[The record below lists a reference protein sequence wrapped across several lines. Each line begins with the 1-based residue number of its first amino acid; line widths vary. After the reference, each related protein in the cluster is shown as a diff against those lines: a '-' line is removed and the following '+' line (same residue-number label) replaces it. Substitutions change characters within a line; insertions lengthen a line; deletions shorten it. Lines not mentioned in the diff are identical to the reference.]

1 MIEHKMLERTWLNRP
16 AASLCIF
23 GAIIILSLF
32 ILASGETARKESGDP
47 AYMITQRHYGM
58 DAREMERSV
67 AIPLE
72 DALSLIPGI
81 SNIITF
87 SENGRVRCYV
97 RFRQDMKN
105 QRGYDAVREAAQR
118 VYETLAA
125 SAQRPEL
132 SSSNETGIP
141 VWIGA
146 LWDFPSSDFPDR
158 IIKPVLE
165 SIDGIAEVEISGTGI
180 IEIIIAPDPEK
191 IASLGLSPYLIASSL
206 QMNDSF
212 FSAGIIRSDNELVPI
227 TVDNR
232 YTDIDSLGEALIPI
246 VGGAIRLRDIARIIE
261 TERESDTLSR
271 LDGKKTAIISITA
284 ASGTNL
290 GALSRRIKQKMEDL
304 AVYDLEFRVL
314 LDRGAE
320 EASAFR
326 SVLFAA
332 LVSSVLVALTAF
344 ILIRKKG
351 RSFFPGLICA
361 ASIPFISIISA
372 AFLSQLGFP
381 LDRKLLAGLSI
392 GIGAAADAVLISADG
407 FAGTLNFREG
417 KKILAFIS
425 IPLVSAAATTIAAL
439 FPLAAF
445 SEAVELGSIAWA
457 LGSVTLVSMLI
468 SIAILPP
475 LFIWANKPLGFQ
487 DETKMIFLIGSITR
501 LLNRFL
507 AKMIRF
513 CYKNPLLVPALAVLI
528 TIAALM
534 MLVNAG
540 TDIAFQEA
548 EDSVYARV
556 EFEGGFRKEEGDI
569 RLASWATALKEYEG
583 IIAVQTSARL
593 GSAQV
598 LVNFDPRKLKSRQVR
613 MLIRSLHI
621 PGGFIYIP
629 EASQDDRIWEIKI
642 YGEDDALCR
651 ELAEKAA
658 GLCTVLP
665 LVHEVILNFKDG
677 NPRLTLLPQR
687 ERFAE
692 SGLSFSSAAD
702 MIRRG
707 IHGPVIYKRI
717 DERGETDVRL
727 RVSSFD
733 AGYLP
738 SDYLPSIEY
747 TPTIEDF
754 MHLPL
759 LAYRKNGT
767 ETIRFDSLSSGI
779 MDSEASVIRREDR
792 RRIASFSVRTQI
804 IDPRR
809 VREQTSAAL
818 QKMELP
824 PGYVIEFDP
833 EAIRQ
838 AEALSGTGFR
848 FILALIF
855 CYMVM
860 AALNESFRFP
870 FLVLS
875 AVPVS
880 LAVPV
885 LLMVLSG
892 TSMNAAMACSLVAV
906 SGMTVT
912 ASIIV
917 CGEFR
922 RSLNCLGNRGVRY
935 YYTVLRRC
943 LPVLLSTG
951 GTTISAAL
959 PFLFLIEGG
968 NSMLRSFSLV
978 TIFGVAASLICSLV
992 LIPSLIIYFDKHRPG

>member
-1 MIEHKMLERTWLNRP
+1 MAEYKKLKRTWLNRP

-32 ILASGETARKESGDP
+32 ILASGETARKESGDQE
-47 AYMITQRHYGM
+47 YMITQRHYGM

-81 SNIITF
+81 NNIITF
-87 SENGRVRCYV
+87 SENGRVRCYI
-97 RFRQDMKN
+97 RFRQDMKS

-118 VYETLAA
+118 VYETLPP

-132 SSSNETGIP
+132 SSSNESGIP
-141 VWIGA
+141 VWMGA

-165 SIDGIAEVEISGTGI
+165 SIERIAEVEISGAGI
-180 IEIIIAPDPEK
+180 LEIIIAPDPEK
-191 IASLGLSPYLIASSL
+191 IAALGISPYHLASSL
-206 QMNDSF
+206 QMNDGF
-212 FSAGIIRSDNELVPI
+212 FSGGVIRSDRELIPV

-246 VGGAIRLRDIARIIE
+246 NGGAIRLRDIARIIE
-261 TERESDTLSR
+261 AERESDTISR

-284 ASGTNL
+284 SSGTNL
-290 GALSRRIKQKMEDL
+290 SALSRRIKQKMDSL
-304 AVYDLEFRVL
+304 AIHDFEFKIL

-320 EASAFR
+320 ETSTFR

-332 LVSSVLVALTAF
+332 LASSVLVALTAF

-351 RSFFPGLICA
+351 SSFFPGLICA
-361 ASIPFISIISA
+361 ASIPLISIISA
-372 AFLSQLGFP
+372 AFLSRLGFP

-392 GIGAAADAVLISADG
+392 GIGAAADAVLISAHG
-407 FAGTLNFREG
+407 FAGILDFWNGRKTLA
-417 KKILAFIS
+417 LIS
-425 IPLVSAAATTIAAL
+425 IPLISAAATTIAAL
-439 FPLAAF
+439 FPLASF
-445 SEAVELGSIAWA
+445 SQADELGSIAWA
-457 LGSVTLVSMLI
+457 LGAVTLVSMVI

-475 LFIWANKPLGFQ
+475 LFIRANKHLSFSGVDKKILF
-487 DETKMIFLIGSITR
+487 ISRITR
-501 LLNRFL
+501 LINRLL
-507 AKMIRF
+507 AKTVRS
-513 CYKNPLLVPALAVLI
+513 CYKKPLLVPGLAILI
-528 TIAALM
+528 TIVALV

-540 TDIAFQEA
+540 TDIAYLEA

-569 RLASWATALKEYEG
+569 RLASWATALKDHDG
-583 IIAVQTSARL
+583 ITAVQTSARL

-598 LVNFDPRKLKSRQVR
+598 LVNFDPRKLKSSQVR
-613 MLIRSLHI
+613 TLIRSLSI
-621 PGGFIYIP
+621 PRGFIYIP
-629 EASQDDRIWEIKI
+629 EATQEDRIWEIKI

-651 ELAEKAA
+651 ELVEKAA
-658 GLCTVLP
+658 GLCSIVP

-677 NPRLTLLPQR
+677 NPRLTLVPQR
-687 ERFAE
+687 ERYAE
-692 SGLSFSSAAD
+692 SKISFTAAAD
-702 MIRRG
+702 MIRRS

-717 DERGETDVRL
+717 DEQGETDVRL
-727 RVSSFD
+727 RVSGFND
-733 AGYLP
+733 DLP
-738 SDYLPSIEY
+738 FEYMPS
-747 TPTIEDF
+747 IEDF
-754 MHLPL
+754 MSLPL
-759 LAYRKNGT
+759 LAYNNNGT
-767 ETIRFDSLSSGI
+767 DVIRFDSLSSSIRG
-779 MDSEASVIRREDR
+779 SEASVIRREDR
-792 RRIASFSVRTQI
+792 RRVASFSVRTQI

-809 VREQTSAAL
+809 VREQTAAAL
-818 QKMELP
+818 EKMELP

-838 AEALSGTGFR
+838 AEALSGTSFR
-848 FILALIF
+848 FILALLF
-855 CYMVM
+855 CYMVI

-870 FLVLS
+870 LLVLS

-880 LAVPV
+880 LALPV
-885 LLMVLSG
+885 VLIVLSG
-892 TSMNAAMACSLVAV
+892 TPMNSAIACSLVAV

-917 CGEFR
+917 CGEFWR
-922 RSLNCLGNRGVRY
+922 ANYRGNGSPSY

-951 GTTISAAL
+951 VTTISAAL
-959 PFLFLIEGG
+959 PFLFLVEGG

-978 TIFGVAASLICSLV
+978 TIFGVAASLLCSLV
-992 LIPSLIIYFDKHRPG
+992 LIPSLIIILKKHRLG

>member
-1 MIEHKMLERTWLNRP
+1 MTEYKMPERTWLNRP
-16 AASLCIF
+16 AASLCVF

-32 ILASGETARKESGDP
+32 ILTSGETAGKESGDP

-81 SNIITF
+81 DNIITF
-87 SENGRVRCYV
+87 SENSRVRCYV

-118 VYETLAA
+118 VYETLPA

-132 SSSNETGIP
+132 SSSNETGVP
-141 VWIGA
+141 VWMGA
-146 LWDFPSSDFPDR
+146 LWEFPSSDFPDR

-165 SIDGIAEVEISGTGI
+165 SIEGIAEVEISGTGI
-180 IEIIIAPDPEK
+180 TEIIIAPDPEK
-191 IASLGLSPYLIASSL
+191 IAALGLSPYHIASSL

-212 FSAGIIRSDNELVPI
+212 FSAGVIRSDKDLIPI

-232 YTDIDSLGEALIPI
+232 YRDIDSLGEALISI
-246 VGGAIRLRDIARIIE
+246 KGGAIRLRDIARIINI
-261 TERESDTLSR
+261 ERESDTLSR
-271 LDGKKTAIISITA
+271 LDGKKTVVISITA
-284 ASGTNL
+284 ASGTNM

-304 AVYDLEFRVL
+304 SIHNLEFKVL

-320 EASAFR
+320 EVSAFR

-332 LVSSVLVALTAF
+332 LVSSVLVALTSF
-344 ILIRKKG
+344 FLIRKKG

-361 ASIPFISIISA
+361 ASIPIISIISA
-372 AFLSQLGFP
+372 AFLSRLGFP

-407 FAGTLNFREG
+407 FAGTLDFRNG
-417 KKILAFIS
+417 RKTLALVS

-445 SEAVELGSIAWA
+445 SEAEEMGSIAWA
-457 LGSVTLVSMLI
+457 LGSVTLVSMLV

-475 LFIWANKPLGFQ
+475 LFIWANKPLIFHFE
-487 DETKMIFLIGSITR
+487 DKKIFLFGSITR
-501 LLNRFL
+501 LVNRFL
-507 AKMIRF
+507 AKMVR
-513 CYKNPLLVPALAVLI
+513 YYYGNPLLVPILAVLI
-528 TIAALM
+528 TISALI

-540 TDIAFQEA
+540 TDIAYNDA

-569 RLASWATALKEYEG
+569 RLASWAAELKDHEG
-583 IIAVQTSARL
+583 IMAVQTSARL

-613 MLIRSLHI
+613 TLIRSLHI

-665 LVHEVILNFKDG
+665 LVREVILNFKEG

-692 SGLSFSSAAD
+692 SGISFSVAAD

-707 IHGPVIYKRI
+707 IYGPVIYKRI
-717 DERGETDVRL
+717 DEQGETDVRL
-727 RVSSFD
+727 RVSS
-733 AGYLP
+733 AG
-738 SDYLPSIEY
+738 DLPSIE
-747 TPTIEDF
+747 DF
-754 MHLPL
+754 MRFPL
-759 LAYRKNGT
+759 LTNNNNGT
-767 ETIRFDSLSSGI
+767 GIIRFDSLSSGI
-779 MDSEASVIRREDR
+779 RDSEASVIRREDR

-804 IDPRR
+804 VDPRR
-809 VREQTSAAL
+809 VREQAAVVL
-818 QKMELP
+818 EKMELP

-833 EAIRQ
+833 EAIRR

-848 FILALIF
+848 FILALLF

-892 TSMNAAMACSLVAV
+892 TPMNAAMACSLVAV

-917 CGEFR
+917 CGEFWR
-922 RSLNCLGNRGVRY
+922 LRNYPGNGARY
-935 YYTVLRRC
+935 YYTILRRC

-992 LIPSLIIYFDKHRPG
+992 LIPSLIINFKKHQPG